1 MRRCCRWGRR
11 APRAV
16 ADTAADLQA
25 AAGGRMDLASLGAAA
40 RGLAA
45 ALDDAAPGLAR
56 LAEGDGRDTAAANRL
71 LMRLSRVLVPLLFTG
86 GDRFAHDLAVGIP
99 PLAGLQPVRNL
110 PGMDAAADLTKFS
123 LAALGRERNR
133 AQHALDVAS
142 ELAAELG
149 TRVPQGEIR

>member
-1 MRRCCRWGRR
+1 LGPAR
-11 APRAV
+11 AARAV
-16 ADTAADLQA
+16 VDTAASLHT
-25 AAGGRMDLASLGAAA
+25 AAGGRMDLSPLVDAA

-45 ALDDAAPGLAR
+45 TLDAAAPRLAR
-56 LAEGDGRDTAAANRL
+56 LAAGDGGDVAAVNRL

-99 PLAGLQPVRNL
+99 PLAGLQRAREL

-133 AQHALDVAS
+133 AHHALDVAS

-149 TRVPQGEIR
+149 TRVQQGEIR